1 MNNLTW
7 KARNQNL
14 TNFDLKKWLIL
25 DKKNGFEWQDISAA
39 ELDLVQITSETAEA
53 HNKANESVLESESF
67 RERLKE
73 LKHKLIKNEHD
84 FKGVERDLEIATALA
99 QSASHGANEV
109 DVRYKSV
116 LLTLDKTTTFGESIR
131 DRSLRLQDKANRL
144 SATATAKAQEFEG
157 FYALFGSSLV

>member
-1 MNNLTW
+1 
-7 KARNQNL
+7 
-14 TNFDLKKWLIL
+14 
-25 DKKNGFEWQDISAA
+25 
-39 ELDLVQITSETAEA
+39 VQITSETAEA
-53 HNKANESVLESESF
+53 HSKANESVLESESF

-144 SATATAKAQEFEG
+144 SATATAKAQEFEDLNHESSVHELRLSKLSETIVALNLRMDDYLQVIG
-157 FYALFGSSLV
+157 QRSNFYRTCQ